1 MVGSETESN
10 HVKLN
15 NVILKLKEEMND
27 WGQKV
32 KEKLEIENSIKEKLN
47 KVIGVNKSLL
57 VSLKKLKLEK
67 DNIE

>member
-1 MVGSETESN
+1 
-10 HVKLN
+10 
-15 NVILKLKEEMND
+15 MND